1 MMKYII
7 KIVADQYDSLIIR
20 CYVRIR
26 FIIININLLE
36 MIVNYI
42 PRNGKLVTLGCGFG
56 LFECAIALLNPALE
70 IYGYDLN
77 EERIRQAKKVSKK
90 LNLNNVNF
98 FCLDVTDEDI
108 CQNCN
113 CILILDLLHHISFS
127 DQEKVLNRCYE
138 MLSHDGVMI
147 IKDIHCRNKL
157 KLYFTWLLDIIMT
170 KNGPV
175 YYFDQQLM
183 RSRMQSMHLHT
194 IEMPINDW
202 LPYPHILYLGFKF
215 LNTNSQV

>member
-1 MMKYII
+1 MKYII
-7 KIVADQYDSLIIR
+7 KIVADQYDSPIIR
-20 CYVRIR
+20 CYARIR

-70 IYGYDLN
+70 IFGYDLS
-77 EERIRQAKKVSKK
+77 EERIKQAKKVSEK
-90 LNLNNVNF
+90 LNLRNVNF
-98 FCLDVTDEDI
+98 FCRDVTGGDI
-108 CQNCN
+108 WQNCN
-113 CILILDLLHHISFS
+113 CILILDLLHHIPFP
-127 DQEKVLNRCYE
+127 DQEKVLKRCNE
-138 MLSHDGVMI
+138 MLSQDGVMI
-147 IKDIHCRNKL
+147 VKDIHRRNKV
-157 KLYFTWLLDIIMT
+157 KLYFTWLLDILMT
-170 KNGPV
+170 KNEPV

-215 LNTNSQV
+215 SDKP